1 MGMSDLEPRRRG
13 GGLSRRQ
20 REQRAYTLVLATG
33 GLALV
38 TVVLVILAIV
48 GVTSLGPAVITAL
61 LAGGAGYM
69 LKRTVDS

>member
-13 GGLSRRQ
+13 GGVSRRQ
-20 REQRAYTLVLATG
+20 REKRAYTLVLATG
-33 GLALV
+33 GLALL
-38 TVVLVILAIV
+38 TVVLVILALV

-69 LKRTVDS
+69 LKRTMDA